1 MYTYFIM
8 TYTLPVTEARRDL
21 LDLVDMVDEQYARID
36 LTKRGKIKATLVSPE
51 YLESMEETIY
61 TLTHS
66 MKDIRKAEAEF
77 SRGEY
82 VTLDQLKR
90 DLAKRLKTDASKN
103 NSSKVRKKETA

>member
-1 MYTYFIM
+1 M

-21 LDLVDMVDEQYARID
+21 LDLVEMVDEQYARID

-66 MKDIRKAEAEF
+66 MKDIREAKAEFA
-77 SRGEY
+77 RGEY
-82 VTLDQLKR
+82 VTLDELKK
-90 DLAKRLKTDASKN
+90 DLAKRLKTDARKNIGSKIG
-103 NSSKVRKKETA
+103 KKETA

>member
-1 MYTYFIM
+1 MI
-8 TYTLPVTEARRDL
+8 YTLPVTEARRDL

-66 MKDIRKAEAEF
+66 MKDIRRAEREIAK
-77 SRGEY
+77 GNY
-82 VTLDQLKR
+82 VTLEELLK
-90 DLAKRLKTDASKN
+90 DLNA
-103 NSSKVRKKETA
+103 RKKVSSRKRG

>member
-1 MYTYFIM
+1 M

-21 LDLVDMVDEQYARID
+21 LNLVDMVDEQYARID

-66 MKDIRKAEAEF
+66 MKDIKRAEKAVA
-77 SRGEY
+77 RGEY
-82 VTLDQLKR
+82 VTLEEFKKNLERRLKR
-90 DLAKRLKTDASKN
+90 DAR
-103 NSSKVRKKETA
+103 